1 MKFIDETII
10 LVKAGNGGNGCL
22 SFRREKYIPFGG
34 PDGGD
39 GGQGGSVIIKAK
51 DGLNTLADFRN
62 RSKFIA
68 PNGKTGGGKNK
79 KGRSGDD
86 LVIQL
91 PAGSVIYDLDT
102 EELICDLE
110 KDGQSIVIASGG
122 EFGLGNARFK
132 TSTNRAPRKT
142 TDGKVGEERQLKI
155 VLKVLADVGLIGL
168 PNVGKSSILA
178 AVSMAKPKIANYA
191 FTTIH
196 PNLGVVLISNY
207 EKFVVADLP
216 GLIVGAST
224 GAGLGIQ
231 FLKHISRTRLL
242 LHVIDVSKNK
252 LDQIMKDV
260 DMIAKELKDYDQD
273 LSKKDKWY
281 VFNKIDVLSQQELEE
296 LKKYANDAIQSN
308 KYYTSAIAGIGL
320 NNLCEDI
327 IEYLRDEMSD
337 EKIQ

>member
-1 MKFIDETII
+1 MKFIDETKI

-39 GGQGGSVIIKAK
+39 GGHGGSVIIQAK
-51 DGLNTLADFRN
+51 DGLDTLADFRN
-62 RSKFIA
+62 KSRFVA
-68 PNGKTGGGKNK
+68 PNGKTGGGRNK

-91 PAGSVIYDLDT
+91 PAGSVIYDMET

-110 KDGQSIVIASGG
+110 RDGQSITIASGG
-122 EFGLGNARFK
+122 EFGLGNTRFK

-142 TDGKVGEERQLKI
+142 TDGKPGEERELKI
-155 VLKVLADVGLIGL
+155 ILKVLADVGLVGL

-178 AVSMAKPKIANYA
+178 SISMATPKIANYA

-196 PNLGVVLISNY
+196 PNLGVVLINDY

-231 FLKHISRTRLL
+231 FLKHISRTKLL
-242 LHVIDVSKNK
+242 LNVVDISTNNIDKA
-252 LDQIMKDV
+252 LQDV
-260 DMIAKELKDYDQD
+260 DVIAKELEDYDED
-273 LSKKDKWY
+273 LGKKDKWY
-281 VFNKIDVLSQQELEE
+281 IFNKIDLLDEKELEI
-296 LKKYANDAIQSN
+296 LKKSVNN
-308 KYYTSAIAGIGL
+308 KIKKNVFFVSAKEKSGL
-320 NNLCEDI
+320 DKMCENI
-327 IEYLRDEMSD
+327 IEYLRDL
-337 EKIQ
+337 Q

>member
-1 MKFIDETII
+1 MKFIDETKI

-39 GGQGGSVIIKAK
+39 GGHGGSVIIQAK
-51 DGLNTLADFRN
+51 DGLDTLADFRN
-62 RSKFIA
+62 KSRFVA
-68 PNGKTGGGKNK
+68 PNGKTGGGRNK

-91 PAGSVIYDLDT
+91 PAGSVIYDMET

-110 KDGQSIVIASGG
+110 RDGQSITIASGG
-122 EFGLGNARFK
+122 EFGLGNTRFK

-142 TDGKVGEERQLKI
+142 TDGKPGEERQLKI
-155 VLKVLADVGLIGL
+155 ILKVLADVGLVGL

-178 AVSMAKPKIANYA
+178 AISMATPKIANYA

-196 PNLGVVLISNY
+196 PNLGVVLINNY

-231 FLKHISRTRLL
+231 FLKHISRTKLL
-242 LHVIDVSKNK
+242 LNVVDISTNDIDKA
-252 LDQIMKDV
+252 LKDV
-260 DMIAKELKDYDQD
+260 DVIAKELEDYDED
-273 LSKKDKWY
+273 LGKKDKWY
-281 VFNKIDVLSQQELEE
+281 IFNKIDLLDQKELEI
-296 LKKYANDAIQSN
+296 LKKSVNN
-308 KYYTSAIAGIGL
+308 KIKKNVFFVSAKEKSGL
-320 NNLCEDI
+320 DEVCENI
-327 IEYLRDEMSD
+327 IEYLRDL
-337 EKIQ
+337 Q

>member
-39 GGQGGSVIIKAK
+39 GGTGGSIIIQAK
-51 DGLNTLADFRN
+51 EGLNTLADFRN

-68 PNGKTGGGKNK
+68 PNGKAGGGKNK
-79 KGRSGDD
+79 KGKSGDD
-86 LVIQL
+86 LIIKL
-91 PAGSVIYDLDT
+91 PVGSVIYDLET

-110 KDGQSIVIASGG
+110 KNNQTITMASGG

-142 TDGKVGEERQLKI
+142 TDGKEGDERQLKI
-155 VLKVLADVGLIGL
+155 VLKVLADVGLMGL

-196 PNLGVVLISNY
+196 PNLGVVLISDY
-207 EKFVVADLP
+207 EKFVVADIP
-216 GLIVGAST
+216 GLIKGASS

-231 FLKHISRTRLL
+231 FLKHISRTKLL
-242 LHVIDVSKNK
+242 LHVIDVSVN
-252 LDQIMKDV
+252 DV
-260 DMIAKELKDYDQD
+260 DKIFEDVNIISNELKDYDD
-273 LSKKDKWY
+273 ELHKKDKWY
-281 VFNKIDVLSQQELEE
+281 VFNKIDLLSSKQLEILKRSINAKINNNIFFVSAKDSSG
-296 LKKYANDAIQSN
+296 LKK
-308 KYYTSAIAGIGL
+308 
-320 NNLCEDI
+320 LCNDI
-327 IEYLRDEMSD
+327 IEYLR
-337 EKIQ
+337 EKI

>member
-1 MKFIDETII
+1 MKFIDETKI

-39 GGQGGSVIIKAK
+39 GGHGGSVIIQAK
-51 DGLNTLADFRN
+51 DGLDTLADFRN
-62 RSKFIA
+62 KSRFVA
-68 PNGKTGGGKNK
+68 PNGKTGGGRNK
-79 KGRSGDD
+79 RGRSGDD

-91 PAGSVIYDLDT
+91 PAGSVIYDLET

-110 KDGQSIVIASGG
+110 RDGQSITIASGG
-122 EFGLGNARFK
+122 EFGLGNTRFK

-142 TDGKVGEERQLKI
+142 TDGKPGEERQLKI
-155 VLKVLADVGLIGL
+155 ILKVLADVGLIGL

-178 AVSMAKPKIANYA
+178 AISMATPKIANYA

-196 PNLGVVLISNY
+196 PNLGVVLINDY

-231 FLKHISRTRLL
+231 FLKHISRTKLL
-242 LHVIDVSKNK
+242 LNVIDISTNNIDKA
-252 LDQIMKDV
+252 LKDV
-260 DMIAKELKDYDQD
+260 DVIAKELEGYDEE
-273 LSKKDKWY
+273 LGKKDKWY
-281 VFNKIDVLSQQELEE
+281 IFNKIDLLNKKELEI
-296 LKKYANDAIQSN
+296 LKKSVNN
-308 KYYTSAIAGIGL
+308 KIKTNVFFVSAKEKSGL
-320 NNLCEDI
+320 NEVCENI
-327 IEYLRDEMSD
+327 IEYLRDL
-337 EKIQ
+337 Q

>member
-39 GGQGGSVIIKAK
+39 GGAGGSIIIQAK

-68 PNGKTGGGKNK
+68 PNGKAGGGKNK
-79 KGRSGDD
+79 KGKSGDD
-86 LVIQL
+86 LIIKL
-91 PAGSVIYDLDT
+91 PVGSVIYDLET

-110 KDGQSIVIASGG
+110 KNNQTITMASGG

-142 TDGKVGEERQLKI
+142 TDGKEGVERQLKI

-178 AVSMAKPKIANYA
+178 AISMAKPKIANYE

-196 PNLGVVLISNY
+196 PNLGVVLISDY
-207 EKFVVADLP
+207 EKFVVADIP
-216 GLIVGAST
+216 GLIKGAST

-231 FLKHISRTRLL
+231 FLKHISRTKLL
-242 LHVIDVSKNK
+242 LHVIDVSTNK
-252 LDQIMKDV
+252 VDKIFDDV
-260 DMIAKELKDYDQD
+260 DIISKELKDYDD
-273 LSKKDKWY
+273 ELSKKNKWY
-281 VFNKIDVLSQQELEE
+281 VFNKIDLLSSNELEILKTAINAKIKKNVFFVSATNSSGLKE
-296 LKKYANDAIQSN
+296 LCNS
-308 KYYTSAIAGIGL
+308 
-320 NNLCEDI
+320 I
-327 IEYLRDEMSD
+327 IEYLRENL
-337 EKIQ
+337 

>member
-39 GGQGGSVIIKAK
+39 GGTGGSIIIQAK
-51 DGLNTLADFRN
+51 EGLNTLADFRN

-68 PNGKTGGGKNK
+68 PNGKAGGGKNK
-79 KGRSGDD
+79 KGKSGDD
-86 LVIQL
+86 LIIKL
-91 PAGSVIYDLDT
+91 PVGSVIYDLET

-110 KDGQSIVIASGG
+110 KNNQTITMASGG

-142 TDGKVGEERQLKI
+142 TDGKEGDERQLKI
-155 VLKVLADVGLIGL
+155 VLKVLADVGLMGL

-196 PNLGVVLISNY
+196 PNLGVVLISDY
-207 EKFVVADLP
+207 EKFVVADIP
-216 GLIVGAST
+216 GLIKGAST

-231 FLKHISRTRLL
+231 FLKHISRTKLL
-242 LHVIDVSKNK
+242 LHVIDVSVN
-252 LDQIMKDV
+252 DV
-260 DMIAKELKDYDQD
+260 DKIFEDVNIISNELKDYDD
-273 LSKKDKWY
+273 ELHKKDKWY
-281 VFNKIDVLSQQELEE
+281 VFNKIDLLSSKQLEI
-296 LKKYANDAIQSN
+296 LKRSINAKINNNIFFV
-308 KYYTSAIAGIGL
+308 SAKDSSGL
-320 NNLCEDI
+320 KGLCNDI
-327 IEYLRDEMSD
+327 IEYLR
-337 EKIQ
+337 EKI

>member
-10 LVKAGNGGNGCL
+10 LVKAGNGGSGCL

-39 GGQGGSVIIKAK
+39 GGHGGSIIIEAK

-68 PNGKTGGGKNK
+68 PNGKTGGGRNK
-79 KGRSGDD
+79 KGRSGED
-86 LVIQL
+86 LVIKL
-91 PAGSVIYDLDT
+91 PSGSVIYDLET

-110 KDGQSIVIASGG
+110 RDGQAITIASGG
-122 EFGLGNARFK
+122 EYGLGNARFK

-142 TDGKVGEERQLKI
+142 TDGTLGEERQLKI
-155 VLKVLADVGLIGL
+155 ILKVLADVGLVGS

-178 AVSMAKPKIANYA
+178 AISMAKPKIANYA

-196 PNLGVVLISNY
+196 PNLGVVLISDY

-231 FLKHISRTRLL
+231 FLKHISRTKLL
-242 LHVIDVSKNK
+242 LNVIDISKNN
-252 LDQIMKDV
+252 LEGALKDV
-260 DMIAKELKDYDQD
+260 DVIAKELKDYDEE
-273 LSKKDKWY
+273 LGKKDKWY
-281 VFNKIDVLSQQELEE
+281 IFNKIDMLSEKELEI
-296 LKKYANDAIQSN
+296 LKKSVNN
-308 KYYTSAIAGIGL
+308 KITKNVFFVSAKEKLGL
-320 NNLCEDI
+320 DEVCENI
-327 IEYLRDEMSD
+327 IEYLRDL
-337 EKIQ
+337 Q

>member
-1 MKFIDETII
+1 MKFIDETKI

-39 GGQGGSVIIKAK
+39 GGHGGSVIIQAK
-51 DGLNTLADFRN
+51 DGLDTLADFRN
-62 RSKFIA
+62 KSRFVA
-68 PNGKTGGGKNK
+68 PNGKTGGGRNK

-91 PAGSVIYDLDT
+91 PAGSVIYDLET

-110 KDGQSIVIASGG
+110 RDGQSITIASGG
-122 EFGLGNARFK
+122 EFGLGNTRFK

-142 TDGKVGEERQLKI
+142 TDGKPGEERELKI
-155 VLKVLADVGLIGL
+155 ILKVLADVGLVGL

-178 AVSMAKPKIANYA
+178 SISMATPKIANYA

-196 PNLGVVLISNY
+196 PNLGVVLINDY

-231 FLKHISRTRLL
+231 FLKHISRTKLL
-242 LHVIDVSKNK
+242 LNVVDISTNDIDKA
-252 LDQIMKDV
+252 LQDV
-260 DMIAKELKDYDQD
+260 DVITKELEDYDED
-273 LSKKDKWY
+273 LGKKDKWY
-281 VFNKIDVLSQQELEE
+281 IFNKIDLLDKKELEI
-296 LKKYANDAIQSN
+296 LKKSVNN
-308 KYYTSAIAGIGL
+308 KIKKNVFFISAKEKAGLGEV
-320 NNLCEDI
+320 CENI
-327 IEYLRDEMSD
+327 IEYLRDL
-337 EKIQ
+337 Q

>member
-39 GGQGGSVIIKAK
+39 GGIGGSIIIQAK
-51 DGLNTLADFRN
+51 EGLNTLADFRN

-68 PNGKTGGGKNK
+68 PNGKAGGGKNK
-79 KGRSGDD
+79 KGKSGDD
-86 LVIQL
+86 LIIKL
-91 PAGSVIYDLDT
+91 PVGSVIYDLET

-110 KDGQSIVIASGG
+110 KNNQTITMASGG

-142 TDGKVGEERQLKI
+142 TDGKEGDERQLKI
-155 VLKVLADVGLIGL
+155 VLKVLADVGLMGL

-196 PNLGVVLISNY
+196 PNLGVVLISDY
-207 EKFVVADLP
+207 EKFVVADIP
-216 GLIVGAST
+216 GLIKGASS

-231 FLKHISRTRLL
+231 FLKHISRTKLL
-242 LHVIDVSKNK
+242 LHVIDVSVN
-252 LDQIMKDV
+252 DV
-260 DMIAKELKDYDQD
+260 DKIFEDVNIISNELKDYDD
-273 LSKKDKWY
+273 ELHKKDKWY
-281 VFNKIDVLSQQELEE
+281 VFNKIDLLSSKQLETLKRSINAKINNNIFFVSAKDSSG
-296 LKKYANDAIQSN
+296 LKK
-308 KYYTSAIAGIGL
+308 
-320 NNLCEDI
+320 LCNDI
-327 IEYLRDEMSD
+327 IEYLR
-337 EKIQ
+337 EKI

>member
-39 GGQGGSVIIKAK
+39 GGIGGSIIIQAK
-51 DGLNTLADFRN
+51 EGLNTLADFRN

-68 PNGKTGGGKNK
+68 PNGKAGGGKNK
-79 KGRSGDD
+79 KGKSGDD
-86 LVIQL
+86 LIIKL
-91 PAGSVIYDLDT
+91 PVGSVIYDLET

-110 KDGQSIVIASGG
+110 KNNQTITMASGG

-142 TDGKVGEERQLKI
+142 TDGKEGNERQLKI
-155 VLKVLADVGLIGL
+155 VLKVLADVGLMGL

-196 PNLGVVLISNY
+196 PNLGVVLISDY
-207 EKFVVADLP
+207 EKFVVADIP
-216 GLIVGAST
+216 GLIKGAST

-231 FLKHISRTRLL
+231 FLKHISRTKLL
-242 LHVIDVSKNK
+242 LHVIDVSVN
-252 LDQIMKDV
+252 DV
-260 DMIAKELKDYDQD
+260 DKIFEDVNIISNELKDYDD
-273 LSKKDKWY
+273 ELHKKDKWY
-281 VFNKIDVLSQQELEE
+281 VFNKIDLLSSKQLEI
-296 LKKYANDAIQSN
+296 LKRSINAKINNNIFFV
-308 KYYTSAIAGIGL
+308 SAKDSSGL
-320 NNLCEDI
+320 KGLCNDI
-327 IEYLRDEMSD
+327 IEYLREN
-337 EKIQ
+337 I

>member
-39 GGQGGSVIIKAK
+39 GGHGGSVIIQAK
-51 DGLNTLADFRN
+51 DGLDTLADFRN
-62 RSKFIA
+62 KSRFLA
-68 PNGKTGGGKNK
+68 PNGKTGGGRNK

-91 PAGSVIYDLDT
+91 PAGSVIYDMET

-110 KDGQSIVIASGG
+110 KDGQSITIASGG
-122 EFGLGNARFK
+122 EFGLGNTRFK

-142 TDGKVGEERQLKI
+142 TDGKPGEERELKI
-155 VLKVLADVGLIGL
+155 ILKVLADVGLVGL

-178 AVSMAKPKIANYA
+178 SISMATPKIANYA

-196 PNLGVVLISNY
+196 PNLGVVLINNY

-231 FLKHISRTRLL
+231 FLKHISRTKLL
-242 LHVIDVSKNK
+242 LNVVDISTNDIDKA
-252 LDQIMKDV
+252 LQDV
-260 DMIAKELKDYDQD
+260 DVITKELEDYDED
-273 LSKKDKWY
+273 LGKKDKWY
-281 VFNKIDVLSQQELEE
+281 IFNKIDLLDEKELEI
-296 LKKYANDAIQSN
+296 LKKSVNN
-308 KYYTSAIAGIGL
+308 KIKKNVFFVSAKEKVGL
-320 NNLCEDI
+320 DEVCENI
-327 IEYLRDEMSD
+327 IEYLRDL
-337 EKIQ
+337 Q

>member
-10 LVKAGNGGNGCL
+10 LVKAGNGGSGCL

-39 GGQGGSVIIKAK
+39 GGHGGSIIIEAK

-68 PNGKTGGGKNK
+68 PNGKTGGGRNK
-79 KGRSGDD
+79 KGRSGED
-86 LVIQL
+86 LVIKL
-91 PAGSVIYDLDT
+91 PSGSVIYDLET

-110 KDGQSIVIASGG
+110 RDGQAITIASGG
-122 EFGLGNARFK
+122 EYGLGNARFK

-142 TDGKVGEERQLKI
+142 TDGTLGEERQLKI
-155 VLKVLADVGLIGL
+155 ILKVLADVGLVGS

-178 AVSMAKPKIANYA
+178 AISMAKPKIANYA

-196 PNLGVVLISNY
+196 PNLGVVLISDY

-231 FLKHISRTRLL
+231 FLKHISRTKLL
-242 LHVIDVSKNK
+242 LNVIDISKNN
-252 LDQIMKDV
+252 LEGALKDV
-260 DMIAKELKDYDQD
+260 DVIAKELKDYDEE
-273 LSKKDKWY
+273 LGRKDKWY
-281 VFNKIDVLSQQELEE
+281 IFNKIDMLSEKELEI
-296 LKKYANDAIQSN
+296 LKKSVNN
-308 KYYTSAIAGIGL
+308 KITKNVFFVSAKEKLGL
-320 NNLCEDI
+320 DEVCENI
-327 IEYLRDEMSD
+327 IEYLRDL
-337 EKIQ
+337 Q

>member
-39 GGQGGSVIIKAK
+39 GGIGGSIIIQAK
-51 DGLNTLADFRN
+51 EGLNTLADFRN

-68 PNGKTGGGKNK
+68 PNGKAGGGKNK
-79 KGRSGDD
+79 KGKSGDD
-86 LVIQL
+86 LIIKL
-91 PAGSVIYDLDT
+91 PVGSVIYDLET

-110 KDGQSIVIASGG
+110 KNNQTITMASGG

-142 TDGKVGEERQLKI
+142 TDGKEGDERQLKI
-155 VLKVLADVGLIGL
+155 VLKVLADVGLMGL

-196 PNLGVVLISNY
+196 PNLGVVLISDY
-207 EKFVVADLP
+207 EKFVVADIP
-216 GLIVGAST
+216 GLIKGASS

-231 FLKHISRTRLL
+231 FLKHISRTKLL
-242 LHVIDVSKNK
+242 LHVIDVSVN
-252 LDQIMKDV
+252 DV
-260 DMIAKELKDYDQD
+260 DKIFEDVNIISNELKDYDD
-273 LSKKDKWY
+273 ELHKKDKWY
-281 VFNKIDVLSQQELEE
+281 VFNKIDLLSSKQLEILKRSINAKINNNIFFVSAKDSSG
-296 LKKYANDAIQSN
+296 LKK
-308 KYYTSAIAGIGL
+308 
-320 NNLCEDI
+320 LCNDI
-327 IEYLRDEMSD
+327 IEYLR
-337 EKIQ
+337 EKI

>member
-39 GGQGGSVIIKAK
+39 GGTGGSIIIQAK
-51 DGLNTLADFRN
+51 EGLNTLADFRN

-68 PNGKTGGGKNK
+68 PNGKAGGGKNK
-79 KGRSGDD
+79 KGKSGDD
-86 LVIQL
+86 LIIKL
-91 PAGSVIYDLDT
+91 PVGSVIYDLET

-110 KDGQSIVIASGG
+110 KNNQTITMASGG

-142 TDGKVGEERQLKI
+142 TDGKEGNERQLKI
-155 VLKVLADVGLIGL
+155 VLKVLADVGLMGL

-196 PNLGVVLISNY
+196 PNLGVVLISDY
-207 EKFVVADLP
+207 EKFVVADIP
-216 GLIVGAST
+216 GLIQGAST

-231 FLKHISRTRLL
+231 FLKHISRTKLL
-242 LHVIDVSKNK
+242 LHVIDISAN
-252 LDQIMKDV
+252 DV
-260 DMIAKELKDYDQD
+260 DKIFEDVNIISNELKDYDD
-273 LSKKDKWY
+273 ELHKKDKWY
-281 VFNKIDVLSQQELEE
+281 VFNKIDLLSSKQLETLKRSINAKINNNIFFVSAKDSSG
-296 LKKYANDAIQSN
+296 LKK
-308 KYYTSAIAGIGL
+308 
-320 NNLCEDI
+320 LCNDI
-327 IEYLRDEMSD
+327 IEYLR
-337 EKIQ
+337 EKI